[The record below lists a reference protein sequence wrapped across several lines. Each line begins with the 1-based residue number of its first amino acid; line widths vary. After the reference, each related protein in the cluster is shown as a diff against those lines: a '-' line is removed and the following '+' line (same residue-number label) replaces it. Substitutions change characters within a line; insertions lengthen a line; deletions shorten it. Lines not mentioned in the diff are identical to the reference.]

1 MYRFL
6 KNRLPGPL
14 PQIIM
19 VVWYSVLLLLILV
32 CGEIPELPFRYLGI

>member
-6 KNRLPGPL
+6 SNRMPEPL
-14 PQIIM
+14 AQIIM
-19 VVWYSVLLLLILV
+19 VVWYTVLLVLILV